1 MAGQNS
7 NEYSSPLKKLVQF
20 FHNSRDRWKAK
31 HHAAKKAVKTL
42 QNQTRAVERSRETWR
57 TRAESAER
65 RMKELEREIG
75 ELKSRRAAGG
85 IGG

>member
-7 NEYSSPLKKLVQF
+7 NAYSSPLKKLVTF
-20 FHNSRDRWKAK
+20 FHHSRDRWKAK
-31 HHAAKKAVKTL
+31 HQEAKKKVKRL

-65 RMKELEREIG
+65 QMKEHEREIAD
-75 ELKSRRAAGG
+75 LKSRRAAG
-85 IGG
+85 